1 MHNPCPSQVKSKLFF
16 LGGEGQSVQASWH
29 VCVHSAG
36 RKGGILHFCNEEV
49 IKAIQNHL
57 LSEGGTC
64 RQVGLLGW
72 DADQQWHSH
81 KIILVMPPLLFLQ
94 NLSAGTVH
102 GSHGSPNNASPFSNM
117 RVSTKHEIN
126 IGSLQSTFFYHVKY
140 SEKMKTRRFTYAT
153 HELALKILIPIKCK
167 NNISSGDS
175 TFDLISTDIQWW
187 ICGLG
192 RKRFL

>member
-1 MHNPCPSQVKSKLFF
+1 ML
-16 LGGEGQSVQASWH
+16 
-29 VCVHSAG
+29 
-36 RKGGILHFCNEEV
+36 
-49 IKAIQNHL
+49 
-57 LSEGGTC
+57 
-64 RQVGLLGW
+64 
-72 DADQQWHSH
+72 
-81 KIILVMPPLLFLQ
+81 
-94 NLSAGTVH
+94 
-102 GSHGSPNNASPFSNM
+102 
-117 RVSTKHEIN
+117 VSTKHEIN

-140 SEKMKTRRFTYAT
+140 SAKMKTRRFTYAT